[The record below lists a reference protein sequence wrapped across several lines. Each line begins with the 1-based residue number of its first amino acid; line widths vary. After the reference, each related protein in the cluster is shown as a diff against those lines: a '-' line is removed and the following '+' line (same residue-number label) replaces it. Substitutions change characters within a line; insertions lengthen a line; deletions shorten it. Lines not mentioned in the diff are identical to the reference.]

1 MRMTDGRSV
10 PDGPGGFSHCASVG
24 NSTSICQAGPVYM
37 RQEVDD
43 VKGFRSQICLFL
55 LIAGIDLLLALNL
68 ARTAEGWGEAGAAGS
83 WEEAEGWEEAGM
95 AGKEPALPASEA
107 GEETP
112 DRANQFLALT
122 FDDGPHPI
130 CTKALLDGLRERN
143 VKASFFLLGEN
154 IPGNEPLIRQMK
166 EDGHLIGTHC
176 YRHVD
181 LTKEDTETAISMIRR
196 TNRELEAVTGDK
208 PVYIRPPYG
217 KWNGQL
223 EEALDMTPVLWDIDT
238 LDWKVQNSEKV
249 LRTIEKNA
257 GKHQIVLMHDIFPTT
272 VDAALAAIDT
282 LGEQGYTF
290 VTVDELLID

>member
-1 MRMTDGRSV
+1 MKRFR
-10 PDGPGGFSHCASVG
+10 
-24 NSTSICQAGPVYM
+24 
-37 RQEVDD
+37 RQT
-43 VKGFRSQICLFL
+43 GILFL
-55 LIAGIDLLLALNL
+55 IVMVDLLLALNL
-68 ARTAEGWGEAGAAGS
+68 ARLAGGERKVCVSEGES
-83 WEEAEGWEEAGM
+83 
-95 AGKEPALPASEA
+95 ALPVSEA
-107 GEETP
+107 GDGTLERGTGNGGRTGGGGEEP
-112 DRANQFLALT
+112 GGENRFLALT
-122 FDDGPHPI
+122 FDDGPHPV
-130 CTKALLDGLRERN
+130 CTKELLDGLRERN

-154 IPGNEPLIRQMK
+154 IPGNEQLIRQMK

-181 LTKEDTETAISMIRR
+181 LTKEDAETAISMIRK
-196 TNRELEAVTGDK
+196 TNREIEAVTGEE

-223 EEALDMTPVLWDIDT
+223 EDALDMKPVLWDIDT
-238 LDWKVQNSEKV
+238 LDWKSQNSGKV
-249 LRTIEKNA
+249 LRSIERNA

>member
-1 MRMTDGRSV
+1 MCPKENQPFLSL
-10 PDGPGGFSHCASVG
+10 
-24 NSTSICQAGPVYM
+24 
-37 RQEVDD
+37 RQET
-43 VKGFRSQICLFL
+43 GLWRGGL
-55 LIAGIDLLLALNL
+55 G
-68 ARTAEGWGEAGAAGS
+68 T
-83 WEEAEGWEEAGM
+83 
-95 AGKEPALPASEA
+95 
-107 GEETP
+107 GEEQEGEERS
-112 DRANQFLALT
+112 RAERIGFWLSPLT
-122 FDDGPHPI
+122 TAPTR
-130 CTKALLDGLRERN
+130 TKELLDGLRERN

-154 IPGNEPLIRQMK
+154 IPGNEQLIRQMK

-181 LTKEDTETAISMIRR
+181 LTKEDAETAISMIRK
-196 TNRELEAVTGDK
+196 TNREIEAVTGEE

-223 EEALDMTPVLWDIDT
+223 EDALDMTPVLWDIDT
-238 LDWKVQNSEKV
+238 LDWKSQNSGKV
-249 LRTIEKNA
+249 LRSIERNA

>member
-1 MRMTDGRSV
+1 M
-10 PDGPGGFSHCASVG
+10 
-24 NSTSICQAGPVYM
+24 SICQAGPVYM
-37 RQEVDD
+37 RQEVND

-55 LIAGIDLLLALNL
+55 LTAGIDLLLALNL
-68 ARTAEGWGEAGAAGS
+68 ARLAGGWGETDAAGS
-83 WEEAEGWEEAGM
+83 WEGAEGWEETGTAER
-95 AGKEPALPASEA
+95 EPALPASEA
-107 GEETP
+107 GDGKTGRGAGGETP

-122 FDDGPHPI
+122 FDDGPHPV
-130 CTKALLDGLRERN
+130 CTKKLLDGLRERD

-154 IPGNEPLIRQMK
+154 IPGNELLLRQMK

-176 YRHVD
+176 YRHID
-181 LTKEDTETAISMIRR
+181 LTKEDADTAISMIQK
-196 TNRELEAVTGDK
+196 TNQEIEAVTGDR

-223 EEALDMTPVLWDIDT
+223 EDVLDMTPVLWDIDT

>member
-1 MRMTDGRSV
+1 M
-10 PDGPGGFSHCASVG
+10 
-24 NSTSICQAGPVYM
+24 
-37 RQEVDD
+37 
-43 VKGFRSQICLFL
+43 KGFRSQICLFL

-68 ARTAEGWGEAGAAGS
+68 VRTAGGWGEANAAGS
-83 WEEAEGWEEAGM
+83 WEEAEGWEEDSM
-95 AGKEPALPASEA
+95 AGGEPALPVSEA
-107 GEETP
+107 GDGKPGKGAGGEIP
-112 DRANQFLALT
+112 DRTNQFLALT
-122 FDDGPHPI
+122 FDDGPHSI
-130 CTKALLDGLRERN
+130 CTKKLLDGLRERN

-181 LTKEDTETAISMIRR
+181 LTKENVKTAISLIRE
-196 TNRELEAVTGDK
+196 TNREIEAVTGEK

-223 EEALDMTPVLWDIDT
+223 EEVLDMTPVLWDIDT

>member
-1 MRMTDGRSV
+1 MLWRLLPLCVR
-10 PDGPGGFSHCASVG
+10 G
-24 NSTSICQAGPVYM
+24 NSTSICQADPVYM

-43 VKGFRSQICLFL
+43 VKRFHGQVRLLLF
-55 LIAGIDLLLALNL
+55 ITAIDLFLALNL
-68 ARTAEGWGEAGAAGS
+68 ARLAGGWGEVPMAGAAESG
-83 WEEAEGWEEAGM
+83 
-95 AGKEPALPASEA
+95 ALPAAEA
-107 GEETP
+107 GNRERPGGEKPDEEN
-112 DRANQFLALT
+112 RLLALT

-154 IPGNEPLIRQMK
+154 IPGNEPLIQQMQ

-181 LTKEDTETAISMIRR
+181 LTKEETGKAIAMIDE
-196 TNRELEAVTGDK
+196 TNRKIEEITGEK
-208 PVYIRPPYG
+208 PIYIRPPYG

-223 EEALDMTPVLWDIDT
+223 EDVLDMTPVLWDIDT
-238 LDWKVQNSEKV
+238 LDWKSQNSGQVLKV
-249 LRTIEKNA
+249 IEKNA
-257 GKHQIVLMHDIFPTT
+257 GKHQIVLMHDIFPST

-282 LGEQGYTF
+282 LGRQGYTF

>member
-1 MRMTDGRSV
+1 MERTSWRRRARAFV
-10 PDGPGGFSHCASVG
+10 PA
-24 NSTSICQAGPVYM
+24 
-37 RQEVDD
+37 
-43 VKGFRSQICLFL
+43 
-55 LIAGIDLLLALNL
+55 LLLLFAL
-68 ARTAEGWGEAGAAGS
+68 AGW
-83 WEEAEGWEEAGM
+83 M
-95 AGKEPALPASEA
+95 LPAAPGPAAEADAVLEA
-107 GEETP
+107 GEGEPCPTVP
-112 DRANQFLALT
+112 AGQKLIALT
-122 FDDGPHPI
+122 FDDGPHPV
-130 CTKALLDGLRERN
+130 CTKELLDGLRERN

-154 IPGNEPLIRQMK
+154 IPGNEQLIRQMK

-181 LTKEDTETAISMIRR
+181 LTKEDAETAISMIRK
-196 TNRELEAVTGDK
+196 TNREIEAVTGEE

-223 EEALDMTPVLWDIDT
+223 EDALDMTPVLWDIDT
-238 LDWKVQNSEKV
+238 LDWKSQNSGKV
-249 LRTIEKNA
+249 LRSIERNA

>member
-1 MRMTDGRSV
+1 M
-10 PDGPGGFSHCASVG
+10 
-24 NSTSICQAGPVYM
+24 SIFQAGPVYM

-43 VKGFRSQICLFL
+43 VKGFRRQICLFL
-55 LIAGIDLLLALNL
+55 LIAGMDLLLALNL
-68 ARTAEGWGEAGAAGS
+68 ARLAGGWGEADAAGS
-83 WEEAEGWEEAGM
+83 WEEAEGWEEAGT
-95 AGKEPALPASEA
+95 AGREPALPASEA
-107 GEETP
+107 GDGKTGRGTWGETP

-122 FDDGPHPI
+122 FDDGPHPV
-130 CTKALLDGLRERN
+130 CTKKLLDGLRERD

-154 IPGNEPLIRQMK
+154 IPGNEPLLRQMK

-181 LTKEDTETAISMIRR
+181 LTKEDAETAISLIRK
-196 TNRELEAVTGDK
+196 TNQEIEAVTGDK

-223 EEALDMTPVLWDIDT
+223 EDVLDMTPVLWDIDT

-257 GKHQIVLMHDIFPTT
+257 GKHQIVLMHDIFPAT

-282 LGEQGYTF
+282 LEEQGYTF

>member
-1 MRMTDGRSV
+1 MKRFR
-10 PDGPGGFSHCASVG
+10 
-24 NSTSICQAGPVYM
+24 
-37 RQEVDD
+37 RQT
-43 VKGFRSQICLFL
+43 GILFL
-55 LIAGIDLLLALNL
+55 IVMVDLLLALNL
-68 ARTAEGWGEAGAAGS
+68 ARLAGGERKVCVSEGES
-83 WEEAEGWEEAGM
+83 
-95 AGKEPALPASEA
+95 ALPVSEG
-107 GEETP
+107 GEN
-112 DRANQFLALT
+112 RFLALT
-122 FDDGPHPI
+122 FDDGPHPV
-130 CTKALLDGLRERN
+130 CTKELLDGLRERN

-154 IPGNEPLIRQMK
+154 IPGNEQLIRQMK

-181 LTKEDTETAISMIRR
+181 LTKEDAETAISMIRK
-196 TNRELEAVTGDK
+196 TNREIEAVTGEE

-223 EEALDMTPVLWDIDT
+223 EDALDMTPVLWDIDT
-238 LDWKVQNSEKV
+238 LDWKSQNSGKV
-249 LRTIEKNA
+249 LRSIERNA